1 MDKSTAGGSFDF
13 VLYAFETSGSA
24 ANAGK
29 FVELFISNPA
39 QPLHFVSSTGGFVLP
54 SLEQKTYCGNLAET
68 AVSFDRACVSFCLD
82 VAGRNHE

>member
-1 MDKSTAGGSFDF
+1 MDQSTAGGSFDF

-39 QPLHFVSSTGGFVLP
+39 QPLHFVSTTCGFVLYC
-54 SLEQKTYCGNLAET
+54 LEQKTYARNLAKTPT
-68 AVSFDRACVSFCLD
+68 AYNHTGFPFLLD